1 MSRSI
6 KAIFS
11 VISVTLC
18 ILIALTYPT
27 QVFAQNLPKSEDEL
41 TVKNPQEAE
50 PYTVGNIISELSDE
64 RDEYEKR
71 FKLDDGSYIVA
82 SYQQPIHFKDKD
94 GNWVDY
100 DNTLIDETTYSA
112 TNDEAPQEEYT
123 NKNSDIKVNYSKKSK
138 ENNMIKIKAD
148 NYQVSW
154 GYADTN
160 RVKATIVTNDEE
172 LEGND
177 KYTALKNLT
186 SEVIYENAYDNVDIQ
201 YITNTMGVKENI
213 ILKNADTPNEF
224 TIQYKINSLTATA
237 INDKLIELSDKSG
250 NVVYTIEAPYMIDS
264 DGKIS
269 TQLTLSIVEQK
280 NSKLTLKLSADKK
293 FLSDC
298 TYPVTI
304 DPAFNTEQDWQ
315 VNECSYVDSSNPNT
329 AYGYDSEDGYTGTVY
344 IGTYGSGMYRSYFKM
359 KSLPELNNGDMIVG
373 AYLNMHLYSN
383 GFYQN
388 MNIGAYYISE
398 SWSQST
404 VTWNNKPTYESNII
418 DYETFVANDPDV
430 WHDWDITKCVKRW
443 YNGDT
448 NYGIMLMSTDESNER
463 QCAGFYSSNY
473 PATST
478 PRPLTQIVYR
488 NNKGL
493 EDYWTYSSFSVG
505 TAGTAY
511 VNDYSGN
518 LVFVTSDA
526 STASG
531 YAPAS
536 IQHIYNGYMAGIKYN
551 RTTPYVGHGWR
562 LNIQQ
567 TLLYSSHFNLDEE
580 AQEIYPYVYTDGDG
594 TDHYFYKKTENGTT
608 KYLDEDGLGLELT
621 INGTDGQVDTEYV
634 ITDEKDNKLY
644 FNYRGRLTK
653 TVDSNN
659 NTVTVNFSEGSY
671 TNIESVTD
679 ASGNKITFEIIES
692 STYIRYVVDPS
703 GRKTGYKYDGGKILE
718 IINPDN
724 TRVKYTYDT
733 DGCMTSVTD
742 IDGYKV
748 VFEYTSTASGKKVKS
763 IKEYGNNETDTSN
776 GTPGQVITFDR
787 TKYNTTII
795 KTYGADG
802 VANTSDDLTSTYQF
816 DNFGRTIAVR
826 SKTTNRDLGA
836 TLYRYTDGKPNSSAS
851 NIKQLN
857 RVTTGYSTGSN
868 PTNLLKN
875 SNMESNSN
883 WTEAQWSG
891 DTQFTSGTVT
901 TEKYFGKKSMKI
913 NVTSHTGLSKGRVY
927 QNLDNTILIPG
938 KTYTLSGYIKTTEV
952 TNSTTNSGALICAES
967 FNYDETSNPYY
978 SDIVTGN
985 TSEAVDNGWQR
996 VSVTFTVPDNSKYT
1010 KINLALCG
1018 STGTAYFDGIQVENY
1033 NVANDYNMLENAGL
1047 EEYSSNGLPTGWND
1061 AFTSLNTST
1070 DKVSEGHQQGSYSFR
1085 IKGEPDKLKGL
1096 YQQVPV
1102 SGTENDTYI
1111 VSGWVKANAV
1121 PKPEDDNRKF
1131 KISIRVYYQKENNEE
1146 NYPSV
1151 YKTAAEFNYTV
1162 SDWQYTST
1170 AFTLSDGDDSTTRT
1184 PIAVRI
1190 YLQYQYQAN
1199 YAYFDNICLEKDN
1212 AQSYNYDEDGNLISV
1227 VDQSEEK
1234 STMEYT
1240 NSDLTKNI
1248 DAKGYNYTYDYDT
1261 KHNMTKATSSTGM
1274 NYNYSYTKGLATS
1287 LEVKGNNVKSLKTTI
1302 TYDNNGLPNILTDQD
1317 GNTSTYT
1324 YNSSKGT
1331 LSSYTDSTG
1340 TTKYTYDANTDIL
1353 TSVAK
1358 SKYTIDYTYSDDYK
1372 YLQKITKRGTEYN
1385 LEYDEFGNKTDSK
1398 VGTQSLAS
1406 YNYNANNGS
1415 MTSSTY
1421 GTGQTVSY
1429 VYDEYG
1435 NTETVNYNGTRAFS
1449 WYADRGGNVIKER
1462 DFLHNL
1468 VYDYTYDSTG
1478 RLVRQTAKKTTGAY
1492 NANKSWYTFEYS
1504 YDLNNNITRLATN
1517 TPFASYAANYT
1528 YGNDNLL
1535 TQYKIGTGKFVNYQ
1549 YDGLNRLINTSLI
1562 TKTPTDASPT
1572 EVSINTSYIYEGS
1585 DREGDYTT
1593 TKLRVE
1599 TIDGVAYSYAYDKA
1613 GNITSIYL
1621 GNIVEYENTPDTET
1635 KPVLTLLYEYKYDKM
1650 NQLTD
1655 ELDYTRG
1662 TYTFNYYDYSGNIS
1676 SRVKYTLNTSSGTPG
1691 TLIDTISYSYDDTN
1705 WGDKLTSYDGQTITY
1720 DAIGN
1725 PLSYR
1730 DGMTM
1735 TWKNGRQLATLQDS
1749 DDTISYEYDSNSVR
1763 LKKIVDGVEHTY
1775 AYLNGLLMYETR
1787 GEAKFYYSYDANGI
1801 LYNVKYTLQDTDET
1815 SSYFFTHNSRGDII
1829 GIYSGSGVLT
1839 AKYEYDS
1846 WGKVISITDASGN
1859 AITSAT
1865 HIGNLNPFRYRGY
1878 YYDSETGLY
1887 YLMSRYYDPVTHR
1900 FVNADGY
1907 FQAGGDILDTNMS
1920 AYCANNPIMRADPT
1934 GESFGAIVLCFIGTF
1949 VIGSLVS
1956 AIVIPDNPVSSATA
1970 NVTHKVDEV
1979 SSKIDLFVGKYE
1991 TGFKT
1996 ETTTNSVGNEEKKF
2010 ISYEATGR
2018 SDDWLLSSVSTS
2030 VNITD
2035 FSFSINLG
2043 ADYTGFKTTL
2053 NDESIGIYADL
2064 SNLCCSIE
2072 FSSVANWDKN
2082 LYSEAYSR
2090 VSLDGWYIA
2099 SAIYYSIKGS
2109 APSPNT
2115 KPAYQCN

>member
-50 PYTVGNIISELSDE
+50 SYTVGNIISELTDE
-64 RDEYEKR
+64 RDEYSKR
-71 FKLDDGSYIVA
+71 FRLDDGSYIVA
-82 SYQQPIHFKDKD
+82 SYQQPVHFQDEE
-94 GNWVDY
+94 GNWIEY
-100 DNTLIDETTYSA
+100 NNSLIDETSSSS
-112 TNDEAPQEEYT
+112 TNDEATSEEFT
-123 NKNSDIKVNYSKKSK
+123 NKTSDIKVNYSKKSK
-138 ENNMIKIKAD
+138 ENNMIKIKSD

-160 RVKATIVTNDEE
+160 KVKATIVTNDEE

-213 ILKNADTPNEF
+213 ILKNSNTPNEF
-224 TIQYKINSLTATA
+224 TIKYKINSLTATA

-250 NVVYTIEAPYMIDS
+250 EVVYSIEAPYMIDS
-264 DGKIS
+264 KGKTS
-269 TQLTLSIVEQK
+269 TQLTLSITEQK
-280 NSKLTLKLSADKK
+280 NSKLTLKLSADKE

-298 TYPVTI
+298 AYPVTI
-304 DPAFNTEQDWQ
+304 DPAIMTNQEFSDGDCTYANSIESDIVHGIT
-315 VNECSYVDSSNPNT
+315 
-329 AYGYDSEDGYTGTVY
+329 SEGWVYSGTVY
-344 IGTYGSGMYRSYFKM
+344 VGKYNGYNRTFIKKNT
-359 KSLPELNNGDMIVG
+359 LPTLNKGDMIVA
-373 AYLNMHLYSN
+373 AYLKFHLLNYD
-383 GFYQN
+383 FYDT
-388 MNIGAYYISE
+388 MRIGAYRIKE
-398 SWSQST
+398 NWNHNKL
-404 VTWNNKPTYESNII
+404 TWNTQPKFDSVMI
-418 DYETFVANDPDV
+418 DYEDLVANESDS
-430 WHDWDITKCVKRW
+430 WHDWDVTKCVKGW
-443 YNGDT
+443 YNGDA
-448 NYGIMLMSTDESNER
+448 NHGVMLMSTDESNEM
-463 QCAGFYSSNY
+463 QCAGFYSTNY
-473 PATST
+473 PEIST
-478 PRPLTQIVYR
+478 PRPVFEIVYR

-493 EDYWTYSSFSVG
+493 EDQWTYSSFSVG

-518 LVFVTSDA
+518 LVFITSDA

-536 IQHIYNGYMAGIKYN
+536 INHIYNGYMAGVKYN

-580 AQEIYPYVYTDGDG
+580 AQEIYPYVYTDDDG
-594 TDHYFYKKTENGTT
+594 TDHYFMKKTENGTT
-608 KYLDEDGLGLELT
+608 KYIDEDGSGLELT
-621 INGTDGQVDTEYV
+621 IDGTDGQVGTEYV

-644 FNYRGRLTK
+644 FNYRGRFTK
-653 TVDSNN
+653 TVDSNE

-679 ASGNKITFEIIES
+679 ASNNAITLTKNADNYLTSVKDPSERITTYEYDENNRLTKITRPNGKFISFE
-692 STYIRYVVDPS
+692 YDP
-703 GRKTGYKYDGGKILE
+703 I
-718 IINPDN
+718 
-724 TRVKYTYDT
+724 T
-733 DGCMTSVTD
+733 DALTSVID
-742 IDGYKV
+742 VDGYKAT
-748 VFEYTSTASGKKVKS
+748 FSYTSASSGNKVS
-763 IKEYGNNETDTSN
+763 AIQEYGKN
-776 GTPGQVITFDR
+776 GTAGQKITFDR

-826 SKTTNRDLGA
+826 SRTTNRDLGA
-836 TLYRYTDGKPNSSAS
+836 TLYKYTDGKPNFSAS

-875 SNMESNSN
+875 SNMES
-883 WTEAQWSG
+883 SG
-891 DTQFTSGTVT
+891 VWIEKKWGDRNDFTSETVT

-913 NVTSHTGLSKGRVY
+913 NVTYHENLSKGRVY
-927 QNLDNTILIPG
+927 QDLDSTVLIPG
-938 KTYTLSGYIKTTEV
+938 NVYTLSGYIKTTGV
-952 TNSTTNSGALICAES
+952 TNSTDNSGALICAES
-967 FNYDETSNPYY
+967 FNTDGTSNPYY

-985 TSEAVDNGWQR
+985 TSTLVDNGWQR
-996 VSVTFTVPDNSKYT
+996 VSVTFTVPENSDFT
-1010 KINLALCG
+1010 RINLALCG
-1018 STGTAYFDGIQVENY
+1018 STGTAYFDGIQLEKY

-1085 IKGEPDKLKGL
+1085 IKGEPDKAKGL

-1121 PKPEDDNRKF
+1121 PKPENDNRKF
-1131 KISIRVYYQKENNEE
+1131 KISIMVRYTDGTY
-1146 NYPSV
+1146 V
-1151 YKTAAEFNYTV
+1151 YKPAAEFNYTI

-1170 AFTLSDGDDSTTRT
+1170 AFTLSDGDDDTAKT
-1184 PIAVRI
+1184 PTAVRI
-1190 YLQYQYQAN
+1190 YLSYQYQAN

-1287 LEVKGNNVKSLKTTI
+1287 LEVKGNNVKSLKSEV
-1302 TYDNNGLPNILTDQD
+1302 TYDSNGMLLTSKDQD
-1317 GNTSTYT
+1317 ENESDYTYHSETGVLQSYEDDSGITNYT
-1324 YNSSKGT
+1324 YNEK
-1331 LSSYTDSTG
+1331 TDQ
-1340 TTKYTYDANTDIL
+1340 L
-1353 TSVAK
+1353 TSV
-1358 SKYTIDYTYSDDYK
+1358 SKTDDFEELTYSVNYNYSDDNK
-1372 YLQKITKRGTEYN
+1372 YLEKISHGNTEYN

-1492 NANKSWYTFEYS
+1492 NANKSWYTLEYS

-1535 TQYKIGTGKFVNYQ
+1535 TKYNISTDKYVDYQ
-1549 YDGLNRLINTSLI
+1549 YDGLNRLTDTSLV
-1562 TKTPTDASPT
+1562 TKSPTDTSPT
-1572 EVSINTSYIYEGS
+1572 KISIDTSYTYHESQRGNA
-1585 DREGDYTT
+1585 YTT
-1593 TKLRVE
+1593 TKLETE
-1599 TIDGVAYSYAYDKA
+1599 TIDGVTYKYEYDTLGNITEIYKNNTLVNYYEYDAMNQLVYERDYSKSTASQYEYDNA
-1613 GNITSIYL
+1613 GNIQA
-1621 GNIVEYENTPDTET
+1621 
-1635 KPVLTLLYEYKYDKM
+1635 EYKY
-1650 NQLTD
+1650 
-1655 ELDYTRG
+1655 
-1662 TYTFNYYDYSGNIS
+1662 TFG
-1676 SRVKYTLNTSSGTPG
+1676 TSSVPTS
-1691 TLIDTISYSYDDTN
+1691 IDNIIYSYDDTN

-1725 PLSYR
+1725 PLTYR
-1730 DGMTM
+1730 DGITM

-1829 GIYSGSGVLT
+1829 GIYNGSGELE

-1846 WGKVISITDASGN
+1846 WGKVLSVTDASGN

-1900 FVNADGY
+1900 FINADDSNVLEVSTDL
-1907 FQAGGDILDTNMS
+1907 FNKNLF
-1920 AYCANNPIMRADPT
+1920 AYTDN
-1934 GESFGAIVLCFIGTF
+1934 
-1949 VIGSLVS
+1949 
-1956 AIVIPDNPVSSATA
+1956 NPVSRVDDEGEFWNIVIGAT
-1970 NVTHKVDEV
+1970 
-1979 SSKIDLFVGKYE
+1979 VG
-1991 TGFKT
+1991 G
-1996 ETTTNSVGNEEKKF
+1996 
-2010 ISYEATGR
+2010 
-2018 SDDWLLSSVSTS
+2018 LLSGGIEVVSQIMS
-2030 VNITD
+2030 GK
-2035 FSFSINLG
+2035 SISEL
-2043 ADYTGFKTTL
+2043 DWV
-2053 NDESIGIYADL
+2053 SIGIETATGAATGAL
-2064 SNLCCSIE
+2064 SACGVPPITYCSISGAIGAA
-2072 FSSVANWDKN
+2072 SSGLHSWHNGDDGFTIAKK
-2082 LYSEAYSR
+2082 
-2090 VSLDGWYIA
+2090 SLSGGLTSIA
-2099 SAIYYSIKGS
+2099 SASAGESLKAIGRKATSAKHMEWGKIGSSIKKQS
-2109 APSPNT
+2109 NT
-2115 KPAYQCN
+2115 KTHKPNIVLTATKMVKSSFQTVDAPTKSSQKYCRGCCRPIGNQYSWQCSNPWSL